1 MNENQMN
8 FLDELAALLDKYNVG
23 EVYVG
28 YDKTRIVFN
37 SNGSNLCFMTYASN
51 EFHGV
56 STAVDTYNAKIT
68 DKKAEP
74 VTNPLTIEG
83 VKEILDI
90 NKNQREVLQDI
101 TEDIDDYINMW
112 GENGRLIDR
121 DTVIKSL
128 KCIKENAV
136 GALEKS
142 GKNENNS

>member
-28 YDKTRIVFN
+28 YDKTRIVFS
-37 SNGSNLCFMTYASN
+37 SNDSTLCFMTYANN

-56 STAVDTYNAKIT
+56 STAVGTYNAKIT
-68 DKKAEP
+68 NKKAET
-74 VTNPLTIEG
+74 VTNALIVEG

-90 NKNQREVLQDI
+90 NKDQREALQDI
-101 TEDIDDYINMW
+101 AEDIDDYINMW

-128 KCIKENAV
+128 KCIKENATS
-136 GALEKS
+136 ALEKCCN
-142 GKNENNS
+142 NENDS